1 MKEGK
6 KMAYEE
12 LAKLIVENVGG
23 KDNING
29 LTHCIT
35 RLRFKLKDEEKANTD
50 LLKKTDGIVTVMQ
63 SGGQYQVV
71 IGNHVP
77 DVYQQVLNEGNL
89 GGESNA
95 ESNEG
100 PKGNPFDRFIDL
112 VSGIFQP
119 VLGVLAATGMIKGFN
134 ALFLAFG
141 LLTETSGTYQILD
154 ATGDAL
160 FYFFPIFLGYTAAR
174 KLNLAPFIGMAL
186 GGALVYPSM
195 AGLAEGEAL
204 YTLFEGTVFASPV
217 VLEFLGLPVILPQ
230 GGYGST
236 VIPIILA
243 VLFASKIEKAM
254 KKVIPDV
261 VKMFLVPFFTLL
273 IVVPLTFI
281 VIGPIANIAA
291 NFIGAGTLAVYSFS
305 PIIAGLVIGGFW
317 QIFVMFG
324 LHWGL
329 VPVAINNLSVYGF
342 DPILA
347 LSFIASFAQVGV
359 IIGVLFKTKET
370 KVKTLAIPAIIS
382 GMFGVTEPAI
392 YGISLPLKKP
402 FIISCIGGALGGAA
416 LALINT
422 RSYIIG
428 GLGVFGYT
436 NFLNPAE
443 SGLGNL
449 PWVIVI
455 SVAGVIFGAVVTYL
469 VGFGKVFEDDEVA
482 STQGVET
489 KSETDDAVVKANG
502 ETYIEKEVLASV
514 MQGNVIPLNQVKD
527 EAFASGAL
535 GKGVAIEPTNGKVF
549 SPVKG
554 EVTVLFPTHHA
565 IGIKS
570 DEGVEVLIHIGMDT
584 VQLDGK
590 GFDPQVKVGDR
601 VGAGQLLIECDLD
614 IIRDAGY
621 STVTPIIVTNSD
633 EYLDVLPTEDEVISP
648 SGYLMTVVI

>member
-1 MKEGK
+1 
-6 KMAYEE
+6 MAYEE
-12 LAKLIVENVGG
+12 LARDIVKNVGG
-23 KDNING
+23 KENING

-35 RLRFKLKDEEKANTD
+35 RLRFKLKDEGKAHTD
-50 LLKKTDGIVTVMQ
+50 ALKNMDGVVTVMK

-77 DVYQQVLNEGNL
+77 DVYEQVLNVADL
-89 GGESNA
+89 GSGSNSG
-95 ESNEG
+95 SNDG

-141 LLTETSGTYQILD
+141 LLSETSGTYQILD

-160 FYFFPIFLGYTAAR
+160 FYFFPIFLGYTASK
-174 KLNLAPFIGMAL
+174 KLNLAPFIGMAI

-195 AGLAEGEAL
+195 AGLAGGDVL

-217 VLEFLGLPVILPQ
+217 VLEFIGIPVILPQ

-243 VLFASKIEKAM
+243 VLFASKVEKMM
-254 KKVIPDV
+254 KKLIPDV
-261 VKMFLVPFFTLL
+261 VKLFLVPFTTLL
-273 IVVPLTFI
+273 ISVPLTFI

-291 NFIGAGTLAVYSFS
+291 NLIGAATLAIYNFS
-305 PIIAGLVIGGFW
+305 PIVAGLIIGGFW
-317 QIFVMFG
+317 QVFVIFG

-329 VPVAINNLSVYGF
+329 VPIAINNLSVYGS

-347 LSFIASFAQVGV
+347 LSFIASFAQTGA
-359 IIGVLFKTKET
+359 IIGVLLKTKEN
-370 KVKTLAIPAIIS
+370 KIKTLSIPAIIS
-382 GMFGVTEPAI
+382 GLFGVTEPAI

-416 LALINT
+416 LALIDAQF
-422 RSYIIG
+422 YIVG

-436 NFLNPAE
+436 NFIDPSTA
-443 SGLGNL
+443 GIGNL
-449 PWVIVI
+449 WLVIGI
-455 SVAGVIFGAVVTYL
+455 SLAGLVFGAVITYL
-469 VGFGKVFEDDEVA
+469 VGFGTLFEDDKTA
-482 STQGVET
+482 TTQGVES
-489 KSETDDAVVKANG
+489 KPASEGAVIQANG

-514 MQGNVIPLNQVKD
+514 MEGSVIPLNEVKD
-527 EAFASGAL
+527 EAFASGAM
-535 GKGVAIEPTNGKVF
+535 GKGVAIDPADGQVH
-549 SPVKG
+549 SPVDG

-565 IGIKS
+565 VGVKS
-570 DEGVEVLIHIGMDT
+570 NEGVEVLIHIGMDT
-584 VQLDGK
+584 VQLDGE
-590 GFDPQVKVGDR
+590 GFTPQVKVGDK
-601 VGAGQLLIECDLD
+601 VTAGQLLINCDLD

-621 STVTPIIVTNSD
+621 STVTPVIVTNSD
-633 EYLDVLPTEDEVISP
+633 EYLDILTTDETKLKS
-648 SGYLMTVVI
+648 SDYLMTVVI

>member
-1 MKEGK
+1 
-6 KMAYEE
+6 MAYEE
-12 LAKLIVENVGG
+12 LAKKIIDNVGG
-23 KDNING
+23 KENINSV
-29 LTHCIT
+29 THCIT
-35 RLRFKLKDEEKANTD
+35 RLRFKLKDEEKANTEV
-50 LLKKTDGIVTVMQ
+50 LKNMDGVVTVMK

-77 DVYQQVLNEGNL
+77 DVYEQVLKEGNL
-89 GGESNA
+89 GNVA
-95 ESNEG
+95 ESSDDSGE
-100 PKGNPFDRFIDL
+100 KGSAFDQFIDL
-112 VSGIFQP
+112 ISGIFQP

-141 LLTETSGTYQILD
+141 WLEEASGTYQILN

-160 FYFFPIFLGYTAAR
+160 FYFFPIFLGYTAA
-174 KLNLAPFIGMAL
+174 KKFNLAPFIGMAI

-195 AGLAEGEAL
+195 AGLSGGEAL
-204 YTLFEGTVFASPV
+204 YTLFEGTLFASPV
-217 VLEFLGLPVILPQ
+217 VLEFLGIPVILPQ

-243 VLFASKIEKAM
+243 VFFASKVEKLM

-261 VKMFLVPFFTLL
+261 VKLFIVPFATLL
-273 IVVPLTFI
+273 IVIPLTFI
-281 VIGPIANIAA
+281 VIGPVANIAA
-291 NFIGAGTLAVYSFS
+291 NLIGAATLAIYEFS

-317 QIFVMFG
+317 QVFVIFG

-329 VPVAINNLSVYGF
+329 VPVGINNLTVYGF

-347 LSFIASFAQVGV
+347 LSFIASFAQTGA
-359 IIGVLFKTKET
+359 IIGVMLKTKEQ
-370 KVKTLAIPAIIS
+370 KVKTLSIPAIIS
-382 GMFGVTEPAI
+382 GLFGVTEPAI

-416 LALINT
+416 LALINA
-422 RSYIIG
+422 SNYILG
-428 GLGVFGYT
+428 GLGIFGYT

-443 SGLGNL
+443 SGLGTL

-455 SVAGVIFGAVVTYL
+455 SVGGLIFGAVVTYL
-469 VGFGKVFEDDEVA
+469 VGFGTLFEENEVA
-482 STQGVET
+482 TSQGVESKPVT
-489 KSETDDAVVKANG
+489 EGAVIQANG

-514 MQGNVIPLNQVKD
+514 IEGHVIPLSQVKD
-527 EAFASGAL
+527 EAFSSGAM
-535 GKGVAIEPTNGKVF
+535 GKGVAVEPVNGKVV
-549 SPVKG
+549 SPVNG

-565 IGIKS
+565 VGVKS

-590 GFDPQVKVGDR
+590 GFTPHVKVGDK
-601 VGAGQLLIECDLD
+601 VTAGQLLIECDLD

-633 EYLDVLPTEDEVISP
+633 EYLDVLTTDEASIKS
-648 SGYLMTVVI
+648 SDHLMTVVI

>member
-1 MKEGK
+1 
-6 KMAYEE
+6 MAYEE
-12 LAKLIVENVGG
+12 LAKKIVENVGG
-23 KDNING
+23 KGNINN

-35 RLRFKLKDEEKANTD
+35 RLRFKLKDENKANTD
-50 LLKKTDGIVTVMQ
+50 VLKNMDGVVTVMQ

-77 DVYQQVLNEGNL
+77 DVYQQVLIEGGL
-89 GGESNA
+89 GGESSDA
-95 ESNEG
+95 ADDG

-134 ALFLAFG
+134 ALFLAVG
-141 LLTETSGTYQILD
+141 WLTAESGTYQILD

-160 FYFFPIFLGYTAAR
+160 FYFFPIFLGYTASK
-174 KLNLAPFIGMAL
+174 KLKLSPFIGMAI

-195 AGLAEGEAL
+195 AGLATGETL

-217 VLEFLGLPVILPQ
+217 VLEFLGIPVILPQ

-243 VLFASKIEKAM
+243 VLFAAKVEKLI
-254 KKVIPDV
+254 KKVVPDV
-261 VKMFLVPFFTLL
+261 IKLFIVPFLTLL
-273 IVVPLTFI
+273 IAVPLTFI

-291 NFIGAGTLAVYSFS
+291 NLIGAGTLAVYNFS

-317 QIFVMFG
+317 QVFVIFG

-329 VPVAINNLSVYGF
+329 VPVAINNLSVYGY

-347 LSFIASFAQVGV
+347 LSFIASFAQVGA
-359 IIGVLFKTKET
+359 IIGVLLKTKES

-402 FIISCIGGALGGAA
+402 FIVSCIGGGLGGAA
-416 LALINT
+416 LALIGT
-422 RSYIIG
+422 RTYTIG

-436 NFLNPAE
+436 NFINPE
-443 SGLGNL
+443 ITGVGNMYT
-449 PWVIVI
+449 IIAI
-455 SVAGVIFGAVVTYL
+455 SIAGMIFGAVVTYL
-469 VGFGKVFEDDEVA
+469 LGFGKVFEDDKTA
-482 STQGVET
+482 TTQGVES
-489 KSETDDAVVKANG
+489 KPETAGPVIEANG

-514 MQGNVIPLNQVKD
+514 MEGNVIPLSQVKD
-527 EAFASGAL
+527 EAFASGAM
-535 GKGVAIEPTNGKVF
+535 GKGVAVEPVNGKVF
-549 SPVKG
+549 SPVNG
-554 EVTVLFPTHHA
+554 EITVLFPTHHA
-565 IGIKS
+565 IGVKS
-570 DEGVEVLIHIGMDT
+570 DEGVEILIHIGMDT

-590 GFDPQVKVGDR
+590 GFAPQVKVGDK
-601 VGAGQLLIECDLD
+601 VAAGQLLIECDLD

-621 STVTPIIVTNSD
+621 STVTPVIVTNSD
-633 EYLDVLPTEDEVISP
+633 EYLDVLTTDESAIDA